1 MKKRIGSYPRVRT
14 EGGGRAVVSQAGGV
28 LLVETVRKSGLDTA
42 ISAALAPWRKSRAVH
57 DPGKVLLDVALA
69 VAHGGDCL
77 ADVGM
82 LRAEPAVFGP
92 VASDPTVSRLADT
105 PAAGGPKAL
114 EAICGARAEVRERVW
129 KLAGAS
135 SPDGGGQ
142 VIVDL
147 DGVLV
152 LAHSEKQD
160 AAATWKKTYG
170 HHPLLG
176 FVDHGSGGTGEPVAA
191 LLRPGNAGSN
201 TAADHITAT
210 QIALAQL
217 PKKYRRGRFT
227 LIRTDSAGGTHE
239 FVAWLAQRGRWL
251 SYSVGMTI
259 TEQIHQAILK
269 VPASAWTSAVEA
281 DGEVRDGAWTAELD
295 GDVLK
300 GWPKGMR
307 LIVRKERPHPVAQ
320 LRLTDADGLR
330 LTAFATN
337 TTAGKIADLE
347 LRHRRRARA
356 EDRIRAA
363 RATGLRNLPLHDT
376 TQNQIWLEI
385 VQLALDL
392 LAWLPVLALTGKPR
406 LWEPRRL
413 RLRLFSA
420 ATQLVTTARRRHLR
434 FTRHWPWT
442 DVTTG
447 AIQRL
452 DAPRTP
458 ADQQQQ
464 PTPTNSNHPPEPWKP
479 AHTRRDSRAIGLPI
493 TGPTNRN
500 GPPENPTARHER
512 SRLESSCP
520 APCVGGARRGTRRR
534 TINSSPPTPGSSS
547 ATTATSCARCRRPRP
562 TAA

>member
-1 MKKRIGSYPRVRT
+1 MKQRIGSYPRVRI

-42 ISAALAPWRKSRAVH
+42 ISAGLAPWRRPRAVH
-57 DPGKVLLDVALA
+57 DPGKILLDVALA
-69 VAHGGDCL
+69 VALGGDCL
-77 ADVGM
+77 ADVAM

-92 VASDPTVSRLADT
+92 VASDPTVSRLIDK
-105 PAAGGPKAL
+105 PAGGGHKTL
-114 EAICGARAEVRERVW
+114 TAIRTARAEVRERVW

-135 SPDGGGQ
+135 SPDAGGQ

-160 AAATWKKTYG
+160 AAATWKKSYG
-170 HHPLLG
+170 HHPLMG
-176 FVDHGSGGTGEPVAA
+176 FVDHGLGGTGEPVAA

-210 QIALAQL
+210 QLALAQL
-217 PKKYRRGRFT
+217 PKRHRRGRST

-239 FVAWLAQRGRWL
+239 FVAWLAKRGRWL

-259 TEQIHQAILK
+259 TDAIHQAVLK
-269 VPASAWTSAVEA
+269 APASAWTPAVESG
-281 DGEVRDGAWTAELD
+281 GELRDGAWTAELD

-300 GWPKGMR
+300 GWPRGMR
-307 LIVRKERPHPVAQ
+307 LIVRKERPHPGAQ
-320 LRLTDADGLR
+320 LRFTDADGLR

-337 TTAGKIADLE
+337 TTDVPIAALE
-347 LRHRRRARA
+347 LRHRQRARA
-356 EDRIRAA
+356 EDRIRNA

-376 TQNQIWLEI
+376 AQNQIWLEI

-392 LAWLPVLALTGKPR
+392 LAWLPMLALTGKPR

-420 ATQLVTTARRRHLR
+420 AAQLVTTARRRHLR
-434 FTRHWPWT
+434 FTHHWPWT
-442 DVTTG
+442 DVITD

-452 DAPRTP
+452 DA
-458 ADQQQQ
+458 
-464 PTPTNSNHPPEPWKP
+464 
-479 AHTRRDSRAIGLPI
+479 LP
-493 TGPTNRN
+493 
-500 GPPENPTARHER
+500 NP
-512 SRLESSCP
+512 
-520 APCVGGARRGTRRR
+520 G
-534 TINSSPPTPGSSS
+534 
-547 ATTATSCARCRRPRP
+547 
-562 TAA
+562 